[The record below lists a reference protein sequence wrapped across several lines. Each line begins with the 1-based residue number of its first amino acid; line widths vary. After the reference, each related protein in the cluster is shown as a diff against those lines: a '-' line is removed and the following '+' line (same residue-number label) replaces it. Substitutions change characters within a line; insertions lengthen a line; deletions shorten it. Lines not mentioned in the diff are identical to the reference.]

1 MSLETILERLERVKS
16 TGRDTYKACCP
27 AHADKSP
34 SLAIRVLDDGR
45 ILMKCMAECSTQ
57 SVLDAIGLEMTDLF
71 PEKLGEFKP
80 EKKPFS
86 ANQLLQLIAAEATTV
101 MMCGSTLA
109 NHPLNDADKAQLL
122 TAVARINGA
131 LHAAGLA

>member
-1 MSLETILERLERVKS
+1 MSIDTLLDRLKRVKS
-16 TGRDTYKACCP
+16 TGRDSYKACCP

-45 ILMKCMAECSTQ
+45 ILIKCMAECSTQ

-71 PEKLGEFKP
+71 REKLGEFKS

-86 ANQLLQLIAAEATTV
+86 ANQLLRLIAEESTIV

-109 NHPLNDADKAQLL
+109 THPLNDADRTRLL
-122 TAVARINGA
+122 TAVSRINGA
-131 LHAAGLA
+131 LHAAGLV